1 MRDLMEAKSK
11 MEQALKETEKFL
23 KDSELNVKIVFIGL
37 YGAQNYELER
47 ADSDYDFKAVVVP
60 TLSDLVRHTKPVSLA
75 VPLSDGAFCD
85 IKDLR
90 LMVEQWKKAAP
101 NFLEILFSDCQLVTD
116 FGKILGFD
124 WFVTNRERIAH
135 ANEPSCVKA
144 MYGMM
149 LEKEHAL
156 FKDYPAQKAEVDKY
170 GFSGKQ
176 LSHMFRMKELMRDY
190 KVKDFKSALVPEVA
204 QRQLMLE
211 YKTHAFPMTVEAVK
225 EHAALYRDCAE
236 EIMAKFVNLD
246 VDADFLCEMIEKAS
260 AILEAAVVIEVM
272 TEKASAILEAAVV
285 MEVKSRLE
293 K

>member
-1 MRDLMEAKSK
+1 MKDLEKAKNK
-11 MEQALKETEKFL
+11 MMQALKETKKFL

-37 YGAQNYELER
+37 YGSNNYELER

-60 TLSDLVRHTKPVSLA
+60 ALSDLVRHTKPVSLS

-85 IKDLR
+85 VKDLR

-116 FGKILGFD
+116 FGETLGFD
-124 WFVTNRERIAH
+124 WFATNRERVAH

-149 LEKEHAL
+149 IEKEHAL
-156 FKDYPAQKAEVDKY
+156 FKDYPAQKAEVDKF

-190 KVKDFKSALVPEVA
+190 KAKDFKSALVPEAA

-225 EHAALYRDCAE
+225 EHATLYRDCAE
-236 EIMAKFVNLD
+236 EMIKEFVNLD
-246 VDADFLCEMIEKAS
+246 VDGDFLCE
-260 AILEAAVVIEVM
+260 M
-272 TEKASAILEAAVV
+272 TEKASAMLEAAVV
-285 MEVKSRLE
+285 MEVKDRLE

>member
-11 MEQALKETEKFL
+11 MEQALKETKSFL
-23 KDSELNVKIVFIGL
+23 AYNDLDVKVVFIGL

-60 TLSDLVRHTKPVSLA
+60 SLSDLVRHTKPVSLA

-85 IKDLR
+85 VKDLR

-116 FGKILGFD
+116 FGKALGFD
-124 WFVTNRERIAH
+124 WFVTNRERVAH

-156 FKDYPAQKAEVDKY
+156 FKDYPAQKAEVDKF

-190 KVKDFKSALVPEVA
+190 KRKDFKSALVPEAA

-211 YKTHAFPMTVEAVK
+211 YKTHAFPMTVEFVK
-225 EHAALYRDCAE
+225 HEAELYRDCAE
-236 EIMAKFVNLD
+236 ETMAEFVNLD
-246 VDADFLCEMIEKAS
+246 VDGDFLCE
-260 AILEAAVVIEVM
+260 M
-272 TEKASAILEAAVV
+272 TEKASAMLEAAVV
-285 MEVKSRLE
+285 MEVRDRLE

>member
-1 MRDLMEAKSK
+1 
-11 MEQALKETEKFL
+11 MEQALKETKSFL
-23 KDSELNVKIVFIGL
+23 AYNDLDVKVVFIGL

-60 TLSDLVRHTKPVSLA
+60 ALSDLVRHTKPVSLA

-85 IKDLR
+85 VKDLR

-116 FGKILGFD
+116 FGKTLGFD

-156 FKDYPAQKAEVDKY
+156 FKDYPAQKAEVDKF

-190 KVKDFKSALVPEVA
+190 KRKDFKSALVPEPA

-225 EHAALYRDCAE
+225 ERAALYRDCAE
-236 EIMAKFVNLD
+236 EMIKEFVNLD
-246 VDADFLCEMIEKAS
+246 VDGDFLCEMEEMAARIVE
-260 AILEAAVVIEVM
+260 EAVR
-272 TEKASAILEAAVV
+272 L
-285 MEVKSRLE
+285 EVKGE
-293 K
+293 M

>member
-11 MEQALKETEKFL
+11 MEQALKETKSFL
-23 KDSELNVKIVFIGL
+23 AYNDLDVKVVFIGL
-37 YGAQNYELER
+37 YGSNNYKLDRE
-47 ADSDYDFKAVVVP
+47 DSDYDFKAVVVP
-60 TLSDLVRHTKPVSLA
+60 SLSDLVRHTQPVSLS
-75 VPLSDGAFCD
+75 VPLSDGALCD
-85 IKDLR
+85 VKDLR

-116 FGKILGFD
+116 FGKALGFD
-124 WFVTNRERIAH
+124 WFVTNREKIAH

-156 FKDYPAQKAEVDKY
+156 FKDYPAQKAEVDKF

-190 KVKDFKSALVPEVA
+190 KRKDFKSALVPEAA
-204 QRQLMLE
+204 QREIMFN
-211 YKTHAFPMTVEAVK
+211 YKTHAFPMTVEFVK
-225 EHAALYRDCAE
+225 HEAELYRDCAD
-236 EIMAKFVNLD
+236 EIMAEFVNLD
-246 VDADFLCEMIEKAS
+246 VDGDFLCE
-260 AILEAAVVIEVM
+260 M
-272 TEKASAILEAAVV
+272 TEKASAMLEAAVV
-285 MEVKSRLE
+285 MEVKDRLE